1 MRARASGC
9 CGGVAGARRCWPWCP
24 TAPTP
29 FVHKGGEATPVAKA
43 VEKVVVAWAC
53 EGRKEAMTIAVE
65 EVVVPWP
72 VSGNLFLEMGDG
84 MLLDS
89 PLYIYF

>member
-1 MRARASGC
+1 MLLEQGAVGLGAPRHQRPLSTRA
-9 CGGVAGARRCWPWCP
+9 
-24 TAPTP
+24 
-29 FVHKGGEATPVAKA
+29 GEATPVAKA

-72 VSGNLFLEMGDG
+72 VSGNLFLETGDG